1 MEKLLQNIKVLDFTR
16 VLAGP
21 YATMIL
27 GDMGAE
33 IIKVEPLEGDESRS
47 WPPTLD
53 QGESGYFCAINRN
66 KKAITLNLKDPL
78 APKIV
83 ADLARNVDVVIENF
97 TPGVAKKL
105 HIDYETL
112 SKENPGLVYCSL
124 SGFGQNGP
132 YRDKKAYD
140 PIIQGMTGLMSITGE
155 KGRSPVKVG
164 IPITDLVAAL
174 NAVIAVQSALL
185 YRQVTGQGQYVD
197 VALYDSLVSLLT
209 VMASEYFATDV
220 VPGRYGMNHIH
231 RVPAQAFETMDGS
244 YVQVVAT
251 NESMYPK
258 FCQVIGIPELIE
270 DERFL
275 TNNMRVENREIIVP
289 ILEER
294 MRTKSSAEWLELFE
308 AAGLPCGP
316 ILNIKEVLE
325 DPHVKAREMCHEI
338 EHPIAGVIKQL
349 GFPYKFSLTPA
360 SIDSRPPLLGEH
372 NYEILAKHLGYTTAE
387 IDALKAGK
395 VI

>member
-1 MEKLLQNIKVLDFTR
+1 MEKLLKNIKILDFTR

-33 IIKVEPLEGDESRS
+33 IIKVEPIDGDECRS
-47 WPPTLD
+47 WPPTLA

-66 KKAITLNLKDPL
+66 KKAITLNLKDPQ
-78 APKIV
+78 AQKIV
-83 ADLARNVDVVIENF
+83 AELARNVDVVIENF
-97 TPGVAKKL
+97 TPGVVTKL

-112 SKENPGLVYCSL
+112 SKENPGLVYCSV

-164 IPITDLVAAL
+164 IPITDLVSAL
-174 NAVIAVQSALL
+174 NAVIAVQAALL
-185 YRQVTGQGQYVD
+185 YRKETGKGQYVD
-197 VALYDSLVSLLT
+197 VALYDTMISLLS
-209 VMASEYFATDV
+209 VMAMEYFATDV
-220 VPGRYGMNHIH
+220 VPGRYGMDHIH
-231 RVPAQAFETMDGS
+231 RVPARAFVTMDGS

-251 NESMYPK
+251 NDLMYPK
-258 FCQVIGIPELIE
+258 FCHAIGMPELID
-270 DERFL
+270 DERFN
-275 TNNMRVENREIIVP
+275 TNKKRVQNRKIIAP
-289 ILEER
+289 ILEDR
-294 MRTKSSAEWLELFE
+294 MLTKTCTEWLELFE
-308 AAGLPCGP
+308 GAGLPCGP
-316 ILNIKEVLE
+316 ILNIKEVFE
-325 DPHVKAREMCHEI
+325 DPHLKAREMCQEI

-360 SIDSRPPLLGEH
+360 NINRRPPLLGEH
-372 NYEILAKHLGYTTAE
+372 NYEILSKYLGYTTAE